1 MTVHLIKLA
10 VGAESVEELQG
21 WQAERRRRSGH
32 LWHRTRMMPRR
43 AAEVLGG
50 GSIYWVIKGLV
61 QARQPVLAIERVV
74 DAEGRPDT
82 KLTLDPALVRTW
94 PQPCRA
100 FQGWR
105 YLDPAEAPRDLDDA
119 RGKKAAGTA
128 EMPAEMLAELR
139 DLGLL

>member
-1 MTVHLIKLA
+1 
-10 VGAESVEELQG
+10 
-21 WQAERRRRSGH
+21 
-32 LWHRTRMMPRR
+32 MPRR
-43 AAEVLGG
+43 ADELLDG

-61 QARQPVLAIERVV
+61 QARQPLLAIERVV
-74 DAEGRPDT
+74 DEAGRPDT
-82 KLTLDPALVRTW
+82 KLTLDPDLVRTW

-105 YLDPAEAPRDLDDA
+105 YLEPAEAPRDLDEA
-119 RGKKAAGTA
+119 RRGKAGNLS